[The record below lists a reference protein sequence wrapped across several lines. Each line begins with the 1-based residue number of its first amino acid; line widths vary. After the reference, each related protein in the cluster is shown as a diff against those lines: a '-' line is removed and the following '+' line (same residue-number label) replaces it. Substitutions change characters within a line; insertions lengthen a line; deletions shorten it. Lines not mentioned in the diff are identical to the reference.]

1 VHSIHRGPLRNKLL
15 ASLPEDDL
23 QLLIPHLTSV
33 QLLQGTVIA
42 EPGVEVDHAYFPLS
56 GAVSLLAV
64 MRDGKAIET
73 GTVGR
78 EGVVGAMSGIASKS
92 HVRAITQLPMF
103 AGKIASAEF
112 RKAVSSSKAIADLCL
127 RCSEGLLTQAR
138 IGAACNALHPI
149 KARLCRWLLHTRDRA
164 DSDTIMLTQEFL
176 AQMLGIRRTSV
187 ITVASEI
194 HATGAVSYSRGVIK
208 VIDLGTLKAMSCEC
222 YETLREHTSSFAQP
236 EAGVRSS
243 K

>member
-1 VHSIHRGPLRNKLL
+1 MARPGRPERNTAARSFRQLRRFHHVINSDKVFGTHR
-15 ASLPEDDL
+15 
-23 QLLIPHLTSV
+23 
-33 QLLQGTVIA
+33 
-42 EPGVEVDHAYFPLS
+42 
-56 GAVSLLAV
+56 
-64 MRDGKAIET
+64 
-73 GTVGR
+73 
-78 EGVVGAMSGIASKS
+78 
-92 HVRAITQLPMF
+92 
-103 AGKIASAEF
+103 
-112 RKAVSSSKAIADLCL
+112 
-127 RCSEGLLTQAR
+127 LLTQAR

-208 VIDLGTLKAMSCEC
+208 VIDLGALKAMSCEC

>member
-1 VHSIHRGPLRNKLL
+1 
-15 ASLPEDDL
+15 
-23 QLLIPHLTSV
+23 
-33 QLLQGTVIA
+33 
-42 EPGVEVDHAYFPLS
+42 
-56 GAVSLLAV
+56 
-64 MRDGKAIET
+64 
-73 GTVGR
+73 
-78 EGVVGAMSGIASKS
+78 
-92 HVRAITQLPMF
+92 MF
-103 AGKIASAEF
+103 AGKIASTKF

-187 ITVASEI
+187 TTVASEI
-194 HATGAVSYSRGVIK
+194 HATGAISRGVIK
-208 VIDLGTLKAMSCEC
+208 VIDLGALKAMSCEC

-236 EAGVRSS
+236 EAGVHSS